1 MKFCKLLGLSYL
13 IWGCCLLLV
22 GQQNKLATKSVNLKN
37 SEFVKIPA
45 GWFTMGHDQRAPDQK
60 PSHRVYLEAFEIGR
74 FEVTNQEYYQ
84 FWQAN
89 KSHTPQDFPHNIG
102 NWPERALEYPNQPVV
117 GVSWVDAES
126 FANWVGGRLPTEAE
140 WEKAAAGP
148 VDRLWPWG
156 NNPTTKGPI
165 FALAN
170 SWNGNDQ
177 YDNGLAPVGSYPQG
191 KSYYGALDMAGN
203 VWEWTSD
210 WYSEI
215 YYTYS
220 PTHNPTGPKKG
231 SWRVIRG
238 GGWIDNINRC
248 TTTMRLHL
256 YPKLK
261 LSFVGFRVLRPLSPN
276 STTETEK

>member
-1 MKFCKLLGLSYL
+1 M
-13 IWGCCLLLV
+13 
-22 GQQNKLATKSVNLKN
+22 
-37 SEFVKIPA
+37 
-45 GWFTMGHDQRAPDQK
+45 
-60 PSHRVYLEAFEIGR
+60 
-74 FEVTNQEYYQ
+74 
-84 FWQAN
+84 
-89 KSHTPQDFPHNIG
+89 
-102 NWPERALEYPNQPVV
+102 
-117 GVSWVDAES
+117 
-126 FANWVGGRLPTEAE
+126 
-140 WEKAAAGP
+140 
-148 VDRLWPWG
+148 
-156 NNPTTKGPI
+156 
-165 FALAN
+165 AN

-215 YYTYS
+215 YYAYS

-276 STTETEK
+276 SSTETEK